1 MKSQEILRDVAQ
13 TIENIEKK
21 INSLTKLSDKNKQKA
36 LKLLEE
42 ARRNFMELS
51 ENVAVDNQ
59 ELANFFL
66 KRAVKIKNNTN
77 DRYLEK
83 MGEKEYMKD
92 IAALNKYSKAA
103 PYDFAGEVKVLHR
116 AYRAFLFGM
125 IPFYIVSGIFGPVY
139 AVTALILIIPTLLAM
154 LSMRKR
160 GSLGLMLAFAVMPIP
175 MVMGA
180 FSIRYGIYALTNQ
193 EELMRIAQELGK
205 SLAFAQAIAAIILLS
220 GAASLILLG
229 YASYALYKHRHA
241 FL

>member
-13 TIENIEKK
+13 TIEDTEKK
-21 INSLTKLSDKNKQKA
+21 VNSLTKLSDKNKQKA

-51 ENVAVDNQ
+51 ENVAIDNQ

-66 KRAVKIKNNTN
+66 KRAVKLKNNTN
-77 DRYLEK
+77 DRFIEK
-83 MGEKEYMKD
+83 MGEKEYMKSVSM
-92 IAALNKYSKAA
+92 INRYSKAA
-103 PYDFAGEVKVLHR
+103 PYDFAGKVKDLQR

-125 IPFYIVSGIFGPVY
+125 IPFYVVSGIFGPVY

-154 LSMRKR
+154 FSLRKR
-160 GSLGLMLAFAVMPIP
+160 GSLGLMLSFAVMPIP

-180 FSIRYGIYALTNQ
+180 FSIRYGIYALTN
-193 EELMRIAQELGK
+193 EGELTRIAEALGQ
-205 SLAFAQAIAAIILLS
+205 SLAVAQGIAVLITLL

-229 YASYALYKHRHA
+229 YASYMLYKHRHA